1 MENRII
7 IYDYESR
14 NNVLYNGYKDAL
26 NAIYKV
32 SFPQYTE
39 TFKEICQQ
47 LTDEKKKE
55 GGGSNWRKTYC
66 DGKYQWPIDFF
77 YIPKDVLMGI
87 WESYKT
93 AYQAENL
100 WNEYIGMLNDFLFIK
115 AGLKEVYGT
124 TEYSKTP
131 MRHSIDQKMLKDVIS
146 ENLKDFVGEK
156 INKKATDDICEKV
169 KELIED
175 YQCTYKFG
183 STDAMQFAGAFLSTP
198 TTDRET
204 VVNAWKDAFN
214 IDVVIPDDEQWK
226 DYYETPDCELNNA
239 YGAVYD
245 ITNDDESHEKVDASD
260 TLVAHSITPE
270 MLTYHSKPL
279 KVTL

>member
-1 MENRII
+1 MGNRII

-14 NNVLYNGYKDAL
+14 NNVLYNGYNDAL

-100 WNEYIGMLNDFLFIK
+100 WNEYFGMLNDFLFI
-115 AGLKEVYGT
+115 
-124 TEYSKTP
+124 
-131 MRHSIDQKMLKDVIS
+131 
-146 ENLKDFVGEK
+146 
-156 INKKATDDICEKV
+156 
-169 KELIED
+169 
-175 YQCTYKFG
+175 
-183 STDAMQFAGAFLSTP
+183 
-198 TTDRET
+198 
-204 VVNAWKDAFN
+204 
-214 IDVVIPDDEQWK
+214 
-226 DYYETPDCELNNA
+226 
-239 YGAVYD
+239 
-245 ITNDDESHEKVDASD
+245 
-260 TLVAHSITPE
+260 
-270 MLTYHSKPL
+270 
-279 KVTL
+279 

>member
-1 MENRII
+1 MDNRII

-115 AGLKEVYGT
+115 PGLKEVYGT

>member
-1 MENRII
+1 
-7 IYDYESR
+7 
-14 NNVLYNGYKDAL
+14 
-26 NAIYKV
+26 
-32 SFPQYTE
+32 
-39 TFKEICQQ
+39 
-47 LTDEKKKE
+47 
-55 GGGSNWRKTYC
+55 
-66 DGKYQWPIDFF
+66 
-77 YIPKDVLMGI
+77 
-87 WESYKT
+87 
-93 AYQAENL
+93 
-100 WNEYIGMLNDFLFIK
+100 
-115 AGLKEVYGT
+115 
-124 TEYSKTP
+124 
-131 MRHSIDQKMLKDVIS
+131 
-146 ENLKDFVGEK
+146 
-156 INKKATDDICEKV
+156 
-169 KELIED
+169 
-175 YQCTYKFG
+175 
-183 STDAMQFAGAFLSTP
+183 MQFAGAFLSTP